1 MTIVVRRPPL
11 TALWLAVSLLCS
23 SALAASTDDALAALL
38 RGQPDAAVT
47 LLAGRSDAPSLA
59 LLARAHVGQAVFAPT
74 PERRRQLYA
83 RSEAAARTALAADP
97 QWAAAHVELANALAL
112 QLPGAGLLRA
122 TQVGPEIRRLFERA
136 TALDP
141 GQARAWMGL
150 GTWHAQALGLGGLVT
165 LASGASEAA
174 MRADHQRAITLE
186 PNEVFFRLGYADSLL
201 LLAGTQ
207 PRRAAALR
215 REARA
220 VLEAALTLTPQ
231 TYWQRLDQN
240 TVRERLRALAGG

>member
-1 MTIVVRRPPL
+1 MRRLIP
-11 TALWLAVSLLCS
+11 TTLWLAVSLLLPGVL
-23 SALAASTDDALAALL
+23 SAATDDALAALL
-38 RGQPDAAVT
+38 RGQPDAAFT

-59 LLARAHVGQAVFAPT
+59 LLARVYVGQAAFAST
-74 PERRRQLYA
+74 PERKRQLYA

-97 QWAAAHVELANALAL
+97 QWASAHVELANALAL

-150 GTWHAQALGLGGLVT
+150 GTWHAQALGMGGLVA
-165 LASGASEAA
+165 LASGASETA
-174 MRADHQRAITLE
+174 MRAAHQRAITLE
-186 PNEVFFRLGYADSLL
+186 PNEVFFRLSYADSLL
-201 LLAGTQ
+201 LLAGSQ
-207 PRRAAALR
+207 PRRADALR
-215 REARA
+215 REART

-231 TYWQRLDQN
+231 TYWQRDDQN
-240 TVRERLRALAGG
+240 TVRERLRALAGR